1 MNYENKI
8 KILKKIDFDNI
19 EEVKSGKITRGEIAE
34 IKQFLSDYDKKKF
47 SKTSK
52 DDLKN
57 IIESFY
63 TQMVFVHRALDSLDV
78 IDDAPKEAIDK
89 SPNFFFITRKSLAYM
104 CIVILASILKENKH
118 PTKEITVYA
127 IIDMCLEHSDLFN
140 DKVKKLCDDFKIEL
154 NNKNDIIENFLTRRD
169 KSLAHFEKDFFFLN
183 QSACEKYKIIT
194 QDLRE
199 VANLTYQFA
208 DNLRDL
214 IDKNPLK
221 NDYPPNTDDLKRLF
235 GQKTE
240 AYIWLEG
247 GD

>member
-34 IKQFLSDYDKKKF
+34 IKQFLSDNDKKKF
-47 SKTSK
+47 PKTSK
-52 DDLKN
+52 DDLKD

-63 TQMVFVHRALDSLDV
+63 TQTVFVHRALDSLDV

-104 CIVILASILKENKH
+104 CIVILASMLKKKDDK
-118 PTKEITVYA
+118 KEITVYA

-140 DKVKKLCDDFKIEL
+140 DKVEKLCNDFKIEL
-154 NNKNDIIENFLTRRD
+154 NNKNDIIKNFLTRRD

-183 QSACEKYKIIT
+183 QSACEKHKIIT

-208 DNLRDL
+208 DMSSQHKQIKLIFFKITWLYGICLGNKIQASIKNL
-214 IDKNPLK
+214 
-221 NDYPPNTDDLKRLF
+221 
-235 GQKTE
+235 
-240 AYIWLEG
+240 
-247 GD
+247 

>member
-1 MNYENKI
+1 MNFKRKI
-8 KILKKIDFDNI
+8 EILKKIDFDNI

-104 CIVILASILKENKH
+104 CIVILASMLKKKDDK
-118 PTKEITVYA
+118 KEITVYA

-140 DKVKKLCDDFKIEL
+140 DKVEKLCNDFKIEL
-154 NNKNDIIENFLTRRD
+154 NNKNDIIKNFLIRRD